1 MLHLFTSIVNI
12 PITTSIRKVIF
23 ENFNDADLRFNNDQI
38 FEILKQHEMIDQS
51 LTIDAMEVH
60 FKELCDTE
68 ILRNIAQNFTTQWF
82 KLFEP
87 IEKIQ
92 CNSCK
97 KESYLVSSENRSAK
111 ILVVVL
117 LFSFV
122 FFRRLLKSL
131 NQW

>member
-1 MLHLFTSIVNI
+1 MKLHLFTSMVNI
-12 PITTSIRKVIF
+12 PITTSIRRVIF
-23 ENFNDADLRFNNDQI
+23 ENFNDVDLRFNNDQI
-38 FEILKQHEMIDQS
+38 FEILKQHKMIDQS

-97 KESYLVSSENRSAK
+97 KESYFVSSENRICQNPSCGST
-111 ILVVVL
+111 
-117 LFSFV
+117 F
-122 FFRRLLKSL
+122 
-131 NQW
+131 

>member
-1 MLHLFTSIVNI
+1 MDKVSI
-12 PITTSIRKVIF
+12 ITNIRKVIF
-23 ENFNDADLRFNNDQI
+23 ENFNDTDLRFNNDQI

-51 LTIDAMEVH
+51 LTIDDMEVH

-97 KESYLVSSENRSAK
+97 KESYLVSSENRICQNSSCGST
-111 ILVVVL
+111 
-117 LFSFV
+117 F
-122 FFRRLLKSL
+122 
-131 NQW
+131 

>member
-1 MLHLFTSIVNI
+1 MLHLFTSMVNI
-12 PITTSIRKVIF
+12 PITTSIRRVIF

-38 FEILKQHEMIDQS
+38 FEVLKQHEMIDQS
-51 LTIDAMEVH
+51 LTIDAMDVH

-82 KLFEP
+82 KLFES

-97 KESYLVSSENRSAK
+97 KESYLISSENRICQNPSCGST
-111 ILVVVL
+111 
-117 LFSFV
+117 F
-122 FFRRLLKSL
+122 
-131 NQW
+131 

>member
-1 MLHLFTSIVNI
+1 MKLHLFTSMVNI

-23 ENFNDADLRFNNDQI
+23 ENFNDADLKFNNDQI

-51 LTIDAMEVH
+51 LTIDAMDVH

-97 KESYLVSSENRSAK
+97 KESYFVSSENRICQNSSCGST
-111 ILVVVL
+111 
-117 LFSFV
+117 F
-122 FFRRLLKSL
+122 
-131 NQW
+131 

>member
-1 MLHLFTSIVNI
+1 MKLHLFTSMVNI

-38 FEILKQHEMIDQS
+38 FEILKQNEKVDPS
-51 LTIDAMEVH
+51 LTIDDMEVY
-60 FKELCDTE
+60 FKELGDAE

-92 CNSCK
+92 CSSCK
-97 KESYLVSSENRSAK
+97 KESYITSSENRICQNSSCGST
-111 ILVVVL
+111 L
-117 LFSFV
+117 
-122 FFRRLLKSL
+122 
-131 NQW
+131 

>member
-1 MLHLFTSIVNI
+1 MVNI

-23 ENFNDADLRFNNDQI
+23 ENFNDADLKFNNDQI

-51 LTIDAMEVH
+51 LTIDAMDVH

-82 KLFEP
+82 KLFEL

-92 CNSCK
+92 CSSCK
-97 KESYLVSSENRSAK
+97 KESYLVSSENRICQNPSCGST
-111 ILVVVL
+111 
-117 LFSFV
+117 F
-122 FFRRLLKSL
+122 
-131 NQW
+131 